1 MLRKQYAG
9 SSCNG
14 MAVNAIQKKPNA
26 VYLADM
32 VLAELHPV
40 TLHNIFS
47 LKAKGD
53 EVVDCSCY

>member
-1 MLRKQYAG
+1 MQHCSGNKLLYD
-9 SSCNG
+9 G
-14 MAVNAIQKKPNA
+14 MAVNAIQKKRKPNA
-26 VYLADM
+26 VNLADM

-47 LKAKGD
+47 LKGN